1 MYAFRT
7 AVTHMDS
14 DRSYHR
20 KWCSHLPKT
29 VSSRNVIEYCNLSVH
44 VVLGKIAIDS
54 LHNNA
59 ELILIKSIEH

>member
-1 MYAFRT
+1 
-7 AVTHMDS
+7 
-14 DRSYHR
+14 
-20 KWCSHLPKT
+20 
-29 VSSRNVIEYCNLSVH
+29 VH